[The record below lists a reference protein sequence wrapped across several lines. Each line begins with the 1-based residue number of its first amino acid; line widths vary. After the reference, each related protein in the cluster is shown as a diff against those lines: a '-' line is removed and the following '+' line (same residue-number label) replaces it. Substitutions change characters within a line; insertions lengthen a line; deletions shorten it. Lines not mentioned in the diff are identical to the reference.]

1 MSGKFYGVSVGPG
14 DSELLTLKAVRVIEA
29 CPVVASPAT
38 KGENMLAFNIAKGTV
53 NMDDK
58 EILPLEFLMTR
69 DKEAQH
75 ARHVELAKLIAAK
88 LDEDKDVAM
97 LNLGDASLFST
108 FSYILKLLEEMGYE
122 AEVVP
127 GVTSFCAIA
136 AKLKVSL
143 TSMNEPLHIIPA
155 SHGCTEEALHLRG
168 SKVLMKAGKG
178 LGEVKQE
185 LKKAGLYEK
194 ASLISDCGLPSE
206 TICVSLDEAK
216 DDMGYF
222 ATIVVRGE

>member
-14 DSELLTLKAVRVIEA
+14 DAELLTLKAVRVIEA
-29 CPVVASPAT
+29 CDVVASPST
-38 KGENMLAFNIAKGTV
+38 KGENMLAFNIAKGAV
-53 NMDDK
+53 NMDGK

-69 DKEAQH
+69 DKNAQH
-75 ARHVELAKLIAAK
+75 ARHVELAKSIAKK
-88 LDEDKDVAM
+88 LDENKNVAM

-108 FSYILKLLEEMGYE
+108 FSYILAIVDEMGYDS
-122 AEVVP
+122 EVVP

-155 SHGCTEEALHLRG
+155 SHGCTEETLNMRG

-178 LGEVKQE
+178 LGEVKRE

-194 ASLISDCGLPSE
+194 ASLISDCGLESE
-206 TICVSLDEAK
+206 RVCRSLDEAD